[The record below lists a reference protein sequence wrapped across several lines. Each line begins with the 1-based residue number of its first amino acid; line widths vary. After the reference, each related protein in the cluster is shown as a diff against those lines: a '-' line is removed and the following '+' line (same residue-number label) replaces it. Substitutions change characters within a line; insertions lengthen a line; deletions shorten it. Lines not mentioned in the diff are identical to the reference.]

1 MSEKKSALHPL
12 TAEQSKFMEE
22 HYGLLLWFLTFK
34 WVQGRLPESK
44 PFSMLDRDDVYDAAL
59 DGYMRAVQQYDERP
73 ELRKYSFSTIAV
85 NDMRWELLRLL
96 SRETRRMSR
105 LNIDVSVYGE
115 ALKTLSE
122 TPISGEQ
129 YDYAEAA
136 DLWGRTKELV
146 TERQG
151 NVLRLRSFGYSYE
164 EIAEQSGMKVKAV
177 DNCLYRTRKKIRY
190 RLAA

>member
-34 WVQGRLPESK
+34 WVGPKQSLLPESK

-73 ELRKYSFSTIAV
+73 ELRRYSFSTIAV

-96 SRETRRMSR
+96 GRETRRMSR
-105 LNIDVSVYGE
+105 LNVDASVYGE
-115 ALKTLSE
+115 ALKTLAE

-129 YDYAEAA
+129 YDHAEAA
-136 DLWGRTKELV
+136 DLWGRAKELV

-151 NVLRLRSFGYSYE
+151 NVLRLRSFGHTYR
-164 EIAEQSGMKVKAV
+164 EIAERSGMKLKAV
-177 DNCLYRTRKKIRY
+177 DNCL
-190 RLAA
+190 